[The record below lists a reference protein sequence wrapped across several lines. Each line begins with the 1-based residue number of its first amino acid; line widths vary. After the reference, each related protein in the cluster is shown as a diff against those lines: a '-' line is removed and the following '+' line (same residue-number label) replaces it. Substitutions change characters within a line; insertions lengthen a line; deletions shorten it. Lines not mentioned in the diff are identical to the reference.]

1 MIWLLGA
8 AIYLAIGC
16 FVWALCIAA
25 WRADDD
31 VERMIRKMT
40 EERDGI

>member
-8 AIYLAIGC
+8 AIYFAIGC

-25 WRADDD
+25 GRADDD
-31 VERMIRKMT
+31 VERIIQKMT
-40 EERDGI
+40 EE